1 MIVHDVIQ
9 GSTEWLNLRSGIP
22 TASEFDKIIT
32 PGGKPSK
39 SAEPYRFAL
48 LAERMMGHPR
58 IEFMSRWMDRG
69 SQMEAEAISFYE
81 FQRDVE
87 TVKVGFVTN
96 DEGTIGASPDR
107 FVGDNGLL
115 EIKVPSEST
124 HVSYLLK
131 KAVDSAY
138 YPQVQGQLWIAERE
152 FVDILSYH
160 PEMPPALI
168 RVERDDDFI
177 ADLRAAVLAFTDVLE
192 EQFSYLVERGWVK
205 EKVTRKRTIPPL
217 PSLTDLLK
225 QSLIDIQK

>member
-177 ADLRAAVLAFTDVLE
+177 ADLRAAVLAFTDVLD